1 MTDKLRLKVLPRG
14 KADFRTIRERG
25 MAAVDKTQFIE
36 LFENCGADYVC
47 IVRPRRFGKSLSVN
61 MLEAYYD
68 EAAAG
73 DFDKVF
79 AGTYI
84 AEHKTALAGA
94 FRVLHLDFSGASA
107 STRIHSKRKFWM
119 SRIRMRPHSWKLSLR

>member
-25 MAAVDKTQFIE
+25 MAVVDKTQFIE
-36 LFENCGADYVC
+36 SVENCGSDY
-47 IVRPRRFGKSLSVN
+47 GKSLSVN

-79 AGTYI
+79 VGTYI

-94 FRVLHLDFSGASA
+94 FRVLHLDFSGATLTDVA
-107 STRIHSKRKFWM
+107 PAVRFLHKIHSALVEYFGKY
-119 SRIRMRPHSWKLSLR
+119 PHPQQP

>member
-14 KADFRTIRERG
+14 KADFCTIRERG
-25 MAAVDKTQFIE
+25 MAVVDKTQFIE
-36 LFENCGADYVC
+36 SVENCGSDYVR

-79 AGTYI
+79 VGTYI
-84 AEHKTALAGA
+84 SEHKTALAGA
-94 FRVLHLDFSGASA
+94 FRVLHLDFSAQ
-107 STRIHSKRKFWM
+107 H
-119 SRIRMRPHSWKLSLR
+119 

>member
-25 MAAVDKTQFIE
+25 MAVVDKTQFIE
-36 LFENCGADYVC
+36 LVENCGADYVR

-68 EAAAG
+68 LNFPKNLHSNTGTG
-73 DFDKVF
+73 DYFPKKV
-79 AGTYI
+79 I
-84 AEHKTALAGA
+84 
-94 FRVLHLDFSGASA
+94 SS
-107 STRIHSKRKFWM
+107 
-119 SRIRMRPHSWKLSLR
+119 